1 MELTHKNKFMILLGI
16 LPALSIYLVFCII
29 PIIFSVFF
37 SLTDWDG
44 LTQFNFIGL
53 ANFARLLRDKI
64 FWNAFKNNIIVVLAS
79 IFGQVPLGLM
89 LALILNKKIKGTKF
103 FRTVIFM
110 PVVLSTVIVSLVW
123 NMVYN
128 YQVGLLNRFLDF
140 IGLGMFAQNWLGDP
154 KLAMLSVSITIIW
167 QYIGLYTVVFLAA
180 LQNVPEEIMEAAE
193 IDGATGWKKTFY
205 VTIPM
210 IWDSIIVA
218 LIYCISGS
226 LRSFDLIFLM
236 TNGGPA
242 HATEVMAIYMY
253 NKAFS
258 SFRYGYAS
266 AISIMI
272 LVMSLVLIFFVNKI
286 MRRENA

>member
-1 MELTHKNKFMILLGI
+1 
-16 LPALSIYLVFCII
+16 
-29 PIIFSVFF
+29 
-37 SLTDWDG
+37 
-44 LTQFNFIGL
+44 
-53 ANFARLLRDKI
+53 
-64 FWNAFKNNIIVVLAS
+64 
-79 IFGQVPLGLM
+79 M